1 MNYRHFPLIDD
12 CKISALGFGCMRL
25 PLVPGT
31 EEIDKE
37 KTRELIK
44 AAYNEGV
51 NYYDTAW
58 PYHHGT
64 SEEVLGSIL
73 AEENLRDKVYIADKC
88 PVWEIKQES
97 DFDRILDEQLRR
109 LKTDHIDFY
118 LLHAM
123 HESSW
128 EDMKKLH
135 ATSFL
140 ERAKKL
146 GKIKH
151 IGFSFHDS
159 LDVFKKMI
167 DEYKGWEFCQIQYNY
182 LDDDGEKNRQ
192 NPGKQAMAYAAKREI
207 GVVIMEPLRGGL
219 LANPPKGV
227 RDIFAAA
234 ETPRLPAE
242 WGLRFVWE
250 SQEVV
255 TALSGMNDM
264 TQVLVN
270 CATASAAFPNS
281 LPQKQLAV
289 IAQAKD
295 WFEKRIKVPCTGC
308 RYCMPCPQGVDI
320 PEVFEEYNRASL
332 NGAFEADAPKSVSAK
347 YLKMVKEGKGV
358 DRCVGCGLCAT
369 KCPQHIKIPDI
380 LKEAAEKLD

>member
-1 MNYRHFPLIDD
+1 
-12 CKISALGFGCMRL
+12 MRL
-25 PLVPGT
+25 PLVQGT
-31 EEIDKE
+31 EDIDKE

-44 AAYNEGV
+44 AAYNEGI

-58 PYHHGT
+58 PYHHGK

-88 PVWEIKQES
+88 PVWEIKEEA

-123 HESSW
+123 HASSW
-128 EDMKKLH
+128 ENMKKLH
-135 ATSFL
+135 ATSFM

-159 LDVFKKMI
+159 LEVFKKMI
-167 DEYKGWEFCQIQYNY
+167 DEYAGWEFCQIQYNY
-182 LDDDGEKNRQ
+182 LDDDGEKQ
-192 NPGKQAMAYAAKREI
+192 TSNPGKQALAYAAKHEI
-207 GVVIMEPLRGGL
+207 GVIAMEPLRGGL

-250 SQEVV
+250 SQEIV

-270 CATASAAFPNS
+270 CATASASFPNS

-289 IAQAKD
+289 VKQAKD
-295 WFEKRIKVPCTGC
+295 WFESRIKVPCTHC
-308 RYCMPCPQGVDI
+308 NYCMPCPQGVSIPDI
-320 PEVFEEYNRASL
+320 FSAYNDASL
-332 NGAFEADAPKSVSAK
+332 RGAFEADSPKSVSADYIK
-347 YLKMVKEGKGV
+347 LKKDGKGA
-358 DRCVGCGLCAT
+358 DKCVGCGLCAT
-369 KCPQHIKIPDI
+369 KCPQHIQIPDM
-380 LKEAAEKLD
+380 LKEAGEKLS

>member
-1 MNYRHFPLIDD
+1 MNYRHFPKIDD
-12 CKISALGFGCMRL
+12 CKISVLGFGCMRF
-25 PLVPGT
+25 PLVQGT
-31 EEIDKE
+31 KEIDKE

-58 PYHHGT
+58 PYHGGT

-73 AEENLRDKVYIADKC
+73 QEENLRDKVYIADKC
-88 PVWEIKQES
+88 PVWDINTEE
-97 DFDRILDEQLRR
+97 DFDRILDAQLKK

-123 HESSW
+123 NTEHW
-128 EDMKKLH
+128 EKMKKLH
-135 ATSFL
+135 AISFM
-140 ERAKKL
+140 ERAKKI
-146 GKIKH
+146 GKIRH

-159 LDVFKKMI
+159 LTVFKQMI
-167 DEYKGWEFCQIQYNY
+167 DDYKGWEFCQIQYNY
-182 LDDDGEKNRQ
+182 LDDDREKQ
-192 NPGKQAMAYAAKREI
+192 ISNPGKQALAYAAKNEI
-207 GVVIMEPLRGGL
+207 GVIIMEPLRGGL

-270 CATASAAFPNS
+270 CATASSAFPNS

-289 IAQAKD
+289 VKKAKD
-295 WFEKRIKVPCTGC
+295 WFESRIRVPCTHC
-308 RYCMPCPQGVDI
+308 NYCMPCPQGVSIPDI
-320 PEVFEEYNRASL
+320 FWGYNDSSMR
-332 NGAFEADAPKSVSAK
+332 GAFEEGVPKTVVAD
-347 YLKMVKEGKGV
+347 YLKMIKEGKGA
-358 DRCVGCGLCAT
+358 DKCVGCGLCAT
-369 KCPQHIKIPDI
+369 KCPQHIQIPGR
-380 LKEAAEKLD
+380 LKEAHEKMC

>member
-25 PLVPGT
+25 PLVQGT
-31 EEIDKE
+31 KDIDKE

-44 AAYNEGV
+44 TAYNEGV

-73 AEENLRDKVYIADKC
+73 AEENLRDSVYIADKC
-88 PVWEIKQES
+88 PVWEIKEES
-97 DFDRILDEQLRR
+97 DFDKILDEQLRR

-118 LLHAM
+118 MLHAM
-123 HESSW
+123 GANQW
-128 EDMKKLH
+128 ENMKKLH

-146 GKIKH
+146 GKIRH

-167 DEYKGWEFCQIQYNY
+167 DEYAGWEFCQIQYNY
-182 LDDDGEKNRQ
+182 LDDDGEKQ
-192 NPGKQAMAYAAKREI
+192 TANPGKQALAYAAKHEI
-207 GVVIMEPLRGGL
+207 GVIAMEPLRGGL

-250 SQEVV
+250 SQEIV
-255 TALSGMNDM
+255 TALSGMNDI

-270 CATASAAFPNS
+270 CATASASFPNS

-289 IAQAKD
+289 VKQAKD
-295 WFEKRIKVPCTGC
+295 WFKSRIKVPCTHC
-308 RYCMPCPQGVDI
+308 NYCMPCPQGVSIPDI
-320 PEVFEEYNRASL
+320 FWGYNDSSMR
-332 NGAFEADAPKSVSAK
+332 GAFEEGVPKTVVAD
-347 YLKMVKEGKGV
+347 YLEMVKEGKGA
-358 DRCVGCGLCAT
+358 DKCVGCGLCAT
-369 KCPQHIKIPDI
+369 KCPQHIQIPER
-380 LKEAAEKLD
+380 LKEAHEKMG

>member
-25 PLVPGT
+25 PLVSGT
-31 EEIDKE
+31 QDIDKE

-44 AAYNEGV
+44 AAYNEGI

-73 AEENLRDKVYIADKC
+73 VEENLRDKVYIADKC

-146 GKIKH
+146 GKIRH

-182 LDDDGEKNRQ
+182 LDDDGEKQ
-192 NPGKQAMAYAAKREI
+192 TSNPGKQALAYAAKREI
-207 GVVIMEPLRGGL
+207 GVIIMEPLRGGL

-289 IAQAKD
+289 IAQAKN
-295 WFEKRIKVPCTGC
+295 WFESRIKVPCTGC
-308 RYCMPCPQGVDI
+308 KYCMPCPMGVDI
-320 PEVFEEYNRASL
+320 PEVFSAYNDASMK
-332 NGAFEADAPKSVSAK
+332 GAFEEDAPKMVSAH
-347 YLKMVKEGKGV
+347 YLELVKSGKGV
-358 DRCVGCGLCAT
+358 DKCVKCGACAA
-369 KCPQHIKIPDI
+369 KCPQHIDIPNI
-380 LKEAAEKLD
+380 LATAGEKLA

>member
-31 EEIDKE
+31 EDIDKE

-64 SEEVLGSIL
+64 SEEVIGSIL
-73 AEENLRDKVYIADKC
+73 QEENIRDNVYIADKC
-88 PVWEIKQES
+88 PVWEIKEEA

-123 HESSW
+123 HASSW
-128 EDMKKLH
+128 ENMKKLH
-135 ATSFL
+135 ATSFM

-159 LDVFKKMI
+159 LDIFKKMI
-167 DEYKGWEFCQIQYNY
+167 DEYVGWEFCQIQYNY
-182 LDDDGEKNRQ
+182 LDDDGEKQ
-192 NPGKQAMAYAAKREI
+192 TSNPGKQALAYAAKHEI
-207 GVVIMEPLRGGL
+207 GVIAMEPLRGGL

-250 SQEVV
+250 SQEIV

-270 CATASAAFPNS
+270 CATASASFPNS

-289 IAQAKD
+289 VKQAKD
-295 WFEKRIKVPCTGC
+295 WFESRIKVPCTHC
-308 RYCMPCPQGVDI
+308 NYCMPCPQGVSIPDI
-320 PEVFEEYNRASL
+320 FSAYNDASL
-332 NGAFEADAPKSVSAK
+332 RGAFEADSPKSVSADYIK
-347 YLKMVKEGKGV
+347 LKKDGKGA
-358 DRCVGCGLCAT
+358 DKCVGCGLCAT
-369 KCPQHIKIPDI
+369 KCPQHIQIPDM
-380 LKEAAEKLD
+380 LKEAGEKLS

>member
-12 CKISALGFGCMRL
+12 CKISALGFGCMRF

-31 EEIDKE
+31 EDIDKE

-73 AEENLRDKVYIADKC
+73 QEENLRDKVYIADKC
-88 PVWEIKQES
+88 PVWEIKEEA

-123 HESSW
+123 NASSW
-128 EDMKKLH
+128 ENMKKLH

-167 DEYKGWEFCQIQYNY
+167 DEYAGWEFCQVQYNY
-182 LDDDGEKNRQ
+182 LDDDGEQ
-192 NPGKQAMAYAAKREI
+192 QTSNPGKQALAYAAKHEI
-207 GVVIMEPLRGGL
+207 GVIVMEPLRGGL

-270 CATASAAFPNS
+270 CATASTAFPNS

-289 IAQAKD
+289 VKQAKD
-295 WFEKRIKVPCTGC
+295 WFESRIKVPCTHC
-308 RYCMPCPQGVDI
+308 NYCMPCPQGVSI
-320 PEVFEEYNRASL
+320 PDVFSEYNDASL
-332 NGAFEADAPKSVSAK
+332 RGAFEEGAPKTVSADYIK
-347 YLKMVKEGKGV
+347 LKKEGKGA
-358 DRCVGCGLCAT
+358 DKCVSCGLCAT
-369 KCPQHIKIPDI
+369 KCPQHIKIPDV
-380 LKEAAEKLD
+380 LKEAGEKLG